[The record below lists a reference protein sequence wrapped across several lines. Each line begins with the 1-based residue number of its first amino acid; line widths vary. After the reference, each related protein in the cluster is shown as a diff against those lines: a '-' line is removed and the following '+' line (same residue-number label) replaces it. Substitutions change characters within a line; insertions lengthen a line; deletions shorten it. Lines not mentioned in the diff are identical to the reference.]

1 MKALFVFFL
10 YRISKFDVRPLKYF
24 LYVIYFFFLNIMNLP
39 FIPEIISCPQRDW
52 KMFVYIMREEV
63 EKKPF
68 IKNDTKKIYSSLRGV
83 VWDCFSY
90 KKYFNTFLC
99 LAFAKCIQIQLLYLK
114 AWHPTIDIDQ
124 RNEDVKKT

>member
-1 MKALFVFFL
+1 
-10 YRISKFDVRPLKYF
+10 
-24 LYVIYFFFLNIMNLP
+24 
-39 FIPEIISCPQRDW
+39 
-52 KMFVYIMREEV
+52 MFVYIMREEV
-63 EKKPF
+63 EKKTVH
-68 IKNDTKKIYSSLRGV
+68 KKRYKKIYSSLQGT